1 MTTFAIDFE
10 TYYDK
15 EVSISTLGI
24 YHYLRHPQSSIY
36 MVGIYS
42 GTGGLAYVGPP
53 ADAPWEKLRGAH
65 LVAHN
70 ARFDKA
76 CFDRL
81 IELGSIPADLGVTWD
96 CTADMVSF
104 LGCPRS
110 LKEAVATLFGVS
122 LSKDMRDNMKGVT
135 YEKAVQKGM
144 AEELAVYCLKD
155 ARWCYKLWD
164 FYAHRWPEEERR
176 LSRLTREMCDR
187 GIAVN
192 TPLLQEGRRKLG
204 EVACDALDKIPWVPE
219 NPPLSPKALR
229 QACAEACIEAPP
241 SLAEDS
247 PECSAWEERYGD
259 AFPWVGAM
267 RDYRKVNALDKK
279 LHTLDNRLQ
288 DGGIFAYGLKYFGA
302 HTGRWSGDSGFNM
315 QNLPR
320 TAMYGV
326 ELRPM
331 LIPRPGHVF
340 VISDLG
346 QIEQRVLS
354 WLAGDNRMMEVLETG
369 VSVYEAHARATMGYT
384 GTESLKH
391 ADPDMYRLAKA
402 RVLGLGY
409 GAGAAVFVKIAKAM
423 AGLTISPAQ
432 ASQVVAEFR
441 RTNPLVLALW
451 KKLEQAF
458 RLRVGKGDFELP
470 LPSGRRSLIY
480 RRVRNLNAGLAAEVQ
495 GRPVSLFGGKL
506 TENLTSATA
515 RDVLGDILLRL
526 DDAGYQVVMHV
537 HDEVVVEV
545 PRSRIDT
552 ALKDVEAAM
561 TTNPDWLQGLPLAAE
576 TMTSEHYTK

>member
-1 MTTFAIDFE
+1 MMTYAIDFE
-10 TYYDK
+10 CYYDK
-15 EVSISTLGI
+15 EVSITTLGI
-24 YHYLRHPQSSIY
+24 YHYLRHPKTSIY

-42 GTGGLAYVGPP
+42 GTGGFAYVGPP
-53 ADAPWEKLRGAH
+53 EEMGWEKLRGAH
-65 LVAHN
+65 LIAHN

-81 IELGSIPADLGVTWD
+81 VELGTIPSDLCVTWD

-122 LSKDMRDNMKGVT
+122 LSKDTRDNMKGLT
-135 YEKAVQKGM
+135 YEQAKKKGK

-155 ARWCYKLWD
+155 ARWCYRLWD
-164 FYAHRWPEEERR
+164 TYAHRWPEEERR
-176 LSRLTREMCDR
+176 LSRLTREMCDH

-204 EVACDALDKIPWVPE
+204 EVTCDALDKIPWVPD

-229 QACAEACIEAPP
+229 LACSEAGIEAPP

-247 PECSAWEERYGD
+247 PECSAWEERYGNT
-259 AFPWVGAM
+259 FPWVGAM
-267 RDYRKVNALDKK
+267 RDYRKANTLDKK
-279 LHTLDNRLQ
+279 LRTLEDRLQ

-302 HTGRWSGDSGFNM
+302 HTGRWSGDAGFNV

-320 TAMYGV
+320 GSMYGV
-326 ELRPM
+326 DLRPM

-340 VISDLG
+340 IISDLG

-354 WLAGDNRMMEVLETG
+354 WLAGDNRMMDVLETG

-384 GTESLKH
+384 GTEPLKH
-391 ADPDMYRLAKA
+391 SNPDMYRLAKA

-409 GAGAAVFVKIAKAM
+409 GAGAAVFVRIAQTM
-423 AGLTISPAQ
+423 AGLTITPEQ
-432 ASQVVAEFR
+432 ASRVVSDFR
-441 RTNPLVLALW
+441 RTNPLILALW
-451 KKLEQAF
+451 KKLENAF
-458 RLRVGKGDFELP
+458 RYRVGKGDFELP
-470 LPSGRRSLIY
+470 LPSGRRALIY
-480 RRVRNLNAGLAAEVQ
+480 RRVRSLNSGLAAEVQ
-495 GRPVSLFGGKL
+495 GRQVGFFGGKL
-506 TENLTSATA
+506 AENLTSATA

-526 DDAGYQVVMHV
+526 DDAGLRVVMHV

-545 PRSRIDT
+545 PRAQIDT
-552 ALKDVEAAM
+552 ALKDVERAM
-561 TTNPDWLQGLPLAAE
+561 TGNPDWLQGLPLAAE
-576 TMTSEHYTK
+576 TITANHYTK